1 MDPDDLI
8 SFSDAAREI
17 GCSRTTLYRAANDGH
32 LNDVEVDGRRM
43 LLKGEAWEDF
53 EPIRTGARAQER
65 SDEDETCCATIASTE
80 MGDSSEEFPTS
91 TTKTGGCKA
100 RRCS

>member
-17 GCSRTTLYRAANDGH
+17 GCSRTTLYRAADDGR

-43 LLKGEAWEDF
+43 LLKDEAWADF
-53 EPIRTGARAQER
+53 EPRLKGGRVRKLEQDNDT
-65 SDEDETCCATIASTE
+65 
-80 MGDSSEEFPTS
+80 SE
-91 TTKTGGCKA
+91 
-100 RRCS
+100 